1 MIKLTQRLEA
11 IKNRIKPDGRVI
23 DVGTDHGM
31 LPVYLIERGLA
42 RHVTATDINPDPLD
56 KARKL
61 AAEHGLTDS
70 IDFVLTDGLV
80 GVSPDADTVVI
91 AGMGGETMIGI
102 LAAAPWLRGRG
113 VQLILQP
120 QSKQRELTVWL
131 GENGYNIIGGSL
143 VRERDKYYVIIEVSS
158 IDPPRGMDEY
168 YILRLLCGT
177 CDPTLPDYIDTLIK
191 RQRYIVGG
199 LEKSAASD
207 QLEIERNRLSILEN
221 IKGETEKW

>member
-31 LPVYLIERGLA
+31 LPVYLIESGIA

-56 KARKL
+56 KARRL
-61 AAEHGLTDS
+61 AADYGVTDS
-70 IDFVLTDGLV
+70 IDFILTDGLV

-102 LAAAPWLRGRG
+102 LDAAPWIRGRG

-131 GENGYNIIGGSL
+131 GENGYDIIGGSL
-143 VRERDKYYVIIEVSS
+143 VRERDKYYVIIEVSPAE
-158 IDPPRGMDEY
+158 PPRRPDEY
-168 YILRLLCGT
+168 YILRLLCDGH
-177 CDPTLPDYIDTLIK
+177 DPILPDYLDTLIK
-191 RQRYIVGG
+191 RQRYIIGG
-199 LEKSAASD
+199 LEKSTAEA
-207 QLEIERNRLSILEN
+207 QLEIERNRLAILEN